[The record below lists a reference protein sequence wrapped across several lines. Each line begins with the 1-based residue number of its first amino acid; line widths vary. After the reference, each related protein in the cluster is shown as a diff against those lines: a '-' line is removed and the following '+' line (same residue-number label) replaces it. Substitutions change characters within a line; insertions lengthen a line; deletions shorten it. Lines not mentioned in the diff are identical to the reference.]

1 MSLILRFCRH
11 LGDILNLI
19 LGSIITQKS
28 FLKLKLWLTQIY
40 CSYGNFPDFHFS
52 VSEFQLASN
61 QPNFHPMITTF
72 CGEPYLYVINTTQ
85 ESN

>member
-1 MSLILRFCRH
+1 MILALRFCRH

-19 LGSIITQKS
+19 LGSRITQKS

-40 CSYGNFPDFHFS
+40 CLYGNFPDFRFS

-61 QPNFHPMITTF
+61 QLNFHPMITTF

-85 ESN
+85 